1 MGNLRRRPSDVP
13 IVSIR
18 ANPNNLARL
27 LLAPPKV
34 LPPAPLHLGLAGAR
48 NSRYRRR
55 GRFFLLVVASLA
67 ERTLL
72 PLTAPDLSV
81 SAGDTA
87 SPLTQRSSS
96 LVQAVWSPTFVFAAA
111 CPFLPPVVNRQS
123 LVALSR
129 TSDTATQIA
138 SRLSRRPRQ
147 FHREHA
153 SSFLSIRNGT
163 AGSSRSLNLA
173 CLSAES
179 LSSANHPS
187 FASPAS
193 GDPFSLPSVA
203 LSLRKEFPER
213 LSTVDSSSLES
224 GPLWELD
231 LALLRHYGAL
241 LGPLRRLALC
251 GCSYFPV
258 LH

>member
-87 SPLTQRSSS
+87 SP
-96 LVQAVWSPTFVFAAA
+96 
-111 CPFLPPVVNRQS
+111 
-123 LVALSR
+123 
-129 TSDTATQIA
+129 
-138 SRLSRRPRQ
+138 
-147 FHREHA
+147 
-153 SSFLSIRNGT
+153 
-163 AGSSRSLNLA
+163 
-173 CLSAES
+173 
-179 LSSANHPS
+179 
-187 FASPAS
+187 
-193 GDPFSLPSVA
+193 
-203 LSLRKEFPER
+203 
-213 LSTVDSSSLES
+213 
-224 GPLWELD
+224 
-231 LALLRHYGAL
+231 
-241 LGPLRRLALC
+241 
-251 GCSYFPV
+251 
-258 LH
+258 